1 MQSARPA
8 YLVPV
13 FGLIAVLVL
22 GQVVYAGV
30 LTADWGTFLAC
41 TPAILVTIGIVGGML
56 CGMLFFEA
64 DEDETPAE
72 ASRPDGTAIFDW
84 IARLVH

>member
-1 MQSARPA
+1 MKSARPA

-13 FGLIAVLVL
+13 FVIIAVLVL
-22 GQVVYAGV
+22 GQVVYAGL

-41 TPAILVTIGIVGGML
+41 TPAIVATIGIVGGML

-64 DEDETPAE
+64 DEGETPAE
-72 ASRPDGTAIFDW
+72 AARPDGTAIFHW